1 DAREMLRKLDDK
13 IMVNYSF
20 AIDKCTKTNND
31 DVLVKRPN
39 KETTFNFM
47 RQATKKSRPNL
58 CLTDFLH
65 QEDWIG
71 SLAVWVCGIDKRA
84 DMLRLANDD
93 YGSIMMQALGDRL
106 AEATAEWLHER
117 VRKSWWGYSKDENL
131 TNTDLIKERY
141 LGIRPAPG
149 YPACPDHTQKIKIL
163 NWLEISDTIEL
174 TEGLTMSPKSAICGW
189 YFASAESKYF
199 GVGKIPDEYVED
211 LKERNPYLKKYKN
224 HITGVS

>member
-1 DAREMLRKLDDK
+1 M
-13 IMVNYSF
+13 
-20 AIDKCTKTNND
+20 
-31 DVLVKRPN
+31 
-39 KETTFNFM
+39 
-47 RQATKKSRPNL
+47 

-65 QEDWIG
+65 KKDWIG
-71 SLAVWVCGIDKRA
+71 GFAIWVDGIDKRA

-106 AEATAEWLHER
+106 AEAAAEWLHER
-117 VRKSWWGYSKDENL
+117 VRKNWWGYSKDENL
-131 TNTDLIKERY
+131 TNNDLIRERY

-174 TEGLTMSPKSAICGW
+174 TEGLTMKPKSAICGW

-199 GVGKIPDEYVED
+199 GVGKIPNEHVED
-211 LKERNPYLKKYKN
+211 LKKRNPYLKKYKN
-224 HITGVS
+224 HITGVN